1 MIILPAEVSIQK
13 GIKLKTFRRGYVI
26 SLCGD
31 SSGKVWSRWAE
42 GAGFDSFTTLFF
54 HFPFFSRCFVLLFS
68 IHIYLNNCYSIKCN
82 KRQEEYR
89 VSREEIAHRILN
101 IWVNNLNFYHFL
113 QFTVGKPELIT
124 TCRNDHFLNNV
135 PTSSFYRLM
144 VIITFQHVNRT
155 FDVIFIFPPV

>member
-1 MIILPAEVSIQK
+1 MV
-13 GIKLKTFRRGYVI
+13 TVVVR
-26 SLCGD
+26 CGRVEP
-31 SSGKVWSRWAE
+31 KVRVRLLYNA
-42 GAGFDSFTTLFF
+42 F
-54 HFPFFSRCFVLLFS
+54 FPFSFFSPLLCVVIS
-68 IHIYLNNCYSIKCN
+68 IHIYLNNCYLIKCN
-82 KRQEEYR
+82 KQQEEYR